1 MLSTVTSCA
10 EPWTAHLL
18 RGRLVAEG
26 VYAVVAHEHHI
37 GNLWPYTLALGGVK
51 VQVPAEQLNMAQE
64 IVARCRAG
72 DYQDE
77 LDPGPDRLV
86 PLQCPNCG
94 SARIKSRPAV
104 RWSILLV
111 LSYLYSG
118 VIFPLARTAHRCLQC
133 RTRWRA

>member
-18 RGRLVAEG
+18 RGRLIAEG
-26 VYAVVAHEHHI
+26 VAAVVAHEHHV

-51 VQVPAEQLNMAQE
+51 VQVPDSQLEMARE
-64 IVARCRAG
+64 IVARCRSG

-86 PLQCPNCG
+86 PLHCPSCG
-94 SARIKSRPAV
+94 SAIVMSRPAFK
-104 RWSILLV
+104 WSILLI
-111 LSYLYSG
+111 LSYL
-118 VIFPLARTAHRCLQC
+118 
-133 RTRWRA
+133 